1 MEGKPT
7 TTASHQDRLPDALD
21 IGAVRLRV
29 RNMKTVYKF
38 YTRGV
43 GLHEIL
49 YDGKDIWLGLGNKF
63 LNYNPHL
70 RQPARTEAGLFHVA
84 DTPHNVALSIVSTLS
99 RHQDRYVGLGDHLVS
114 EAFYL
119 AAPPEGKGV
128 GLYRDCL
135 IFAGI
140 ESRRENASLSF
151 NAPPE

>member
-63 LNYNPHL
+63 LNYNPRL

-84 DTPHNVALSIVSTLS
+84 DTPHNVALSLASPLS

-119 AAPPEGKGV
+119 ATPPRRQGRRTLPRLPYFCGYRIQTGERVLEFQRPPE
-128 GLYRDCL
+128 
-135 IFAGI
+135 
-140 ESRRENASLSF
+140 
-151 NAPPE
+151 